1 MWSIAVYFS
10 NSIMVYFS
18 NGIYTTLAFFVFDLR
33 QKSTRGTLSSYVFE
47 HKDAKKITK
56 KQD

>member
-1 MWSIAVYFS
+1 
-10 NSIMVYFS
+10 MVYFS